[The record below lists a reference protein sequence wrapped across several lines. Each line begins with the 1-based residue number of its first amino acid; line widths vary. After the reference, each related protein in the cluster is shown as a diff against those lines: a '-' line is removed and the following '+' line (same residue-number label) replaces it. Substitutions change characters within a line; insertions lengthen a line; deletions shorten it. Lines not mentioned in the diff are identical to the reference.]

1 MNKQN
6 DTDLTGIIASI
17 LVVFCVGILL
27 FGVYTVLLAA
37 S

>member
-6 DTDLTGIIASI
+6 DSDLTGVITSI
-17 LVVFCVGILL
+17 LAVFSAVILL

>member
-1 MNKQN
+1 MNNQD

-17 LVVFCVGILL
+17 LVVFTAAILL
-27 FGVYTVLLAA
+27 FGVHTVLLAA